1 MEQGK
6 HEKTKPRFIA
16 LRALGRSRV
25 ITATPFG
32 WTLPL
37 TNSSAAAAAAIVA
50 KPRKEDDV
58 LPKWRYWE
66 WDLGPRKRKRV
77 EDRFKSWDA
86 LTRLRMFLSAWEQ
99 EIVRGDGELPI
110 LVVHFAPSLP
120 TNLPSHQIVQLH
132 FYLIYLFILDNCVLD
147 LIGSKN

>member
-32 WTLPL
+32 WTFPL
-37 TNSSAAAAAAIVA
+37 TNSSAAAAAIVA
-50 KPRKEDDV
+50 KPRREDDV

-77 EDRFKSWDA
+77 EDRFKSCDA
-86 LTRLRMFLSAWEQ
+86 PTRLRMFLSACEQ
-99 EIVRGDGELPI
+99 ECKRWWRTSHFSCPFCPEFTHQFTLASNSPTPIFFLSRIVLCKI
-110 LVVHFAPSLP
+110 L
-120 TNLPSHQIVQLH
+120 
-132 FYLIYLFILDNCVLD
+132 
-147 LIGSKN
+147 